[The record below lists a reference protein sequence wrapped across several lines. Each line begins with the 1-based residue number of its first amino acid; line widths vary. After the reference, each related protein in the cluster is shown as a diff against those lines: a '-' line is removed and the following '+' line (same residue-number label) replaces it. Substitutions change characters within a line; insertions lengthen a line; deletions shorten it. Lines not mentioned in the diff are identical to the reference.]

1 MLVQV
6 TKGQAAP
13 ITLTEFHKKHP
24 QTSFPQ
30 EIPTAL
36 LAEYG
41 VYPTVD
47 VNRPTIDDKQRAER
61 SNEFT
66 QVDGKWVREWT
77 VRALTKDEARAAA
90 VAELVDDAERKRMED
105 LRDTVDT
112 EFRDT
117 KDAKGIWDK
126 LAQLKAA
133 RVKAK

>member
-6 TKGQAAP
+6 TKGRAAP

-47 VNRPTIDDKQRAER
+47 VNRPTIDDNQRAER

-105 LRDTVDT
+105 LRNTVDT

-117 KDAKGIWDK
+117 KDAKDVWDK

-133 RVKAK
+133 RVVAK

>member
-6 TKGQAAP
+6 TKGRAAP

-61 SNEFT
+61 SSEFT

-105 LRDTVDT
+105 LRNTVDT

-117 KDAKGIWDK
+117 NDAKGVWDK
-126 LAQLKAA
+126 LAQLKAD

>member
-13 ITLTEFHKKHP
+13 ITLAEFHKKHP

-133 RVKAK
+133 RVKA

>member
-6 TKGQAAP
+6 TKGRAAP

-47 VNRPTIDDKQRAER
+47 MNRPTIDDNQRAER

-90 VAELVDDAERKRMED
+90 VAELVDDAERKRVED
-105 LRDTVDT
+105 LRNTVDT

-117 KDAKGIWDK
+117 KDAKGVWDK

-133 RVKAK
+133 RVVAK